1 LHCERK
7 NKEYIIL
14 QPDGKVNLINEK
26 KIGHISYIDEWFK
39 ELINVVEYTKSSAYQ
54 N

>member
-1 LHCERK
+1 LHCEKK

-14 QPDGKVNLINEK
+14 QPDGNVNLINEK
-26 KIGHISYIDEWFK
+26 KIGHISYIDDWIK
-39 ELINVVEYTKSSAYQ
+39 ELNNVVEYTSSSVYL